1 MASRMQIVIIPHLN
15 MWYLHQMIKKLI
27 EKTRSCRR
35 FMENR
40 TIDINTLEDLVD
52 SARLSASAA
61 NLQPLKYF
69 LVTDRKRNSEIFP
82 LLGWAGYLK
91 DWAGPAEGE
100 RPSAYIVVLGDTEIC
115 SSFDCDLGI
124 ALQSMSL
131 FATEKGFAGCII
143 ASFQKEK
150 LAAVLD
156 LPQGLTPLAV
166 LALGEPVE
174 KIVLEEMS
182 PDGSIK
188 YWRDDEGVHHVPKRP
203 LDLLIIGRAGV

>member
-1 MASRMQIVIIPHLN
+1 MLIIPHLN
-15 MWYLHQMIKKLI
+15 MWYLRDMIKKLI

-35 FMENR
+35 FRENR
-40 TIDINTLEDLVD
+40 AIDINTLVDLVD

-69 LVTDRKRNSEIFP
+69 LVADREKNSEIFP

-91 DWAGPAEGE
+91 EWAGPPEGE
-100 RPSAYIVVLGDTEIC
+100 RPSAYIVVLGDTGIC
-115 SSFDCDLGI
+115 TSFDCDLGI

-131 FATEKGFAGCII
+131 VATEKGLAGCII
-143 ASFQKEK
+143 ASFQKDK
-150 LAAVLD
+150 LGAVLGVSEGFT
-156 LPQGLTPLAV
+156 LLAV

-174 KIVLEEMS
+174 KIVLEKIS

-188 YWRDDEGVHHVPKRP
+188 YWRDAEGVHHVPKRS
-203 LDLLIIGRAGV
+203 LDDIIVGRF